1 MSLVRQQRKH
11 TGTEHTFEK
20 KWTKSGNCGTVMVP
34 QFFLCTAASLRRSA
48 CRERMEVWKEGVV
61 WIILFFI
68 QNFSRWEISRRRF
81 RIL

>member
-1 MSLVRQQRKH
+1 MSLDRQWRKH
-11 TGTEHTFEK
+11 AGTEHTFEK
-20 KWTKSGNCGTVMVP
+20 KWTKLGNCGTVMVP
-34 QFFLCTAASLRRSA
+34 QFFCGSMLRRYA
-48 CRERMEVWKEGVV
+48 CREQMETWKEGIV